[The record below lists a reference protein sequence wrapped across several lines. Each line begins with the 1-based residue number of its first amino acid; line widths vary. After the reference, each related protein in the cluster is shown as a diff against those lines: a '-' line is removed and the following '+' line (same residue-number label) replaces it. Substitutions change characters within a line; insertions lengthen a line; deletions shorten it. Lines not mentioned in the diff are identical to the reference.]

1 VGVTAELQAATQE
14 FEDMKAKY
22 LEIRDQIKKSEKNL
36 NDRLLKWQ
44 TQLKYLEKSVAKNF
58 DAYMQKKAYAGTV
71 KFNHAEKLLHLETQT
86 DNFDENT
93 QCSDVRQLSGGE
105 RSYTTLSLLLALGL
119 VVSTLIIVTLE

>member
-1 VGVTAELQAATQE
+1 
-14 FEDMKAKY
+14 MKGKY

-44 TQLKYLEKSVAKNF
+44 MQLKYLEKSVAKNF
-58 DAYMQKKAYAGTV
+58 DSYLQKKAYAGTV

-119 VVSTLIIVTLE
+119 VVSQCT